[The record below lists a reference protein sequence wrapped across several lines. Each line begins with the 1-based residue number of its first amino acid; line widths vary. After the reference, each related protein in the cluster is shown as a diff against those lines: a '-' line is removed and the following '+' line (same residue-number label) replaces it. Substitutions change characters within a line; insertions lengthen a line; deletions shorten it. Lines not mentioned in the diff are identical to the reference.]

1 MGNDMKKFYS
11 SLSLVVFLICF
22 ICTSVTICF
31 SLEPLQDNT
40 TAAEQSLSIKNNQV
54 VMPLQSVLLLGLKNN
69 LNIQFASYS
78 PSISETNI
86 QLEKGKFDT
95 LLKTQYQKTRSVSQI
110 SSALGSSSSS
120 VLKEEKHNW
129 DGTVQ
134 KKFLT
139 GTQAELK
146 ATQEEYLTD
155 ASFQGLK
162 PQFKNT
168 IAASLTQPLLKDFG
182 ISINETFIKIAN
194 LNYEVSELDF
204 RNQVMNVMYQIEA
217 FYWDLY
223 YRIQDLKAKEDSL
236 KQAEELQ
243 REFKIRI
250 DAGALAP
257 IEIYQADAN
266 VAQRKQ
272 EVIVAQSQVQNA
284 QDYLKAALNLYDK
297 KEYWDVEIV
306 PSDMPNIIN
315 IKPTVDDCIKTAFEN
330 RPDIK
335 QAHLGIKSS
344 DLQVKYAKNQKLAR
358 FDIFGSL
365 GTSGIAGTPAS
376 TAGVF
381 GPFYQG
387 TKSPYHGQWDTARH
401 DMATGDYYNYA
412 LGVKVE
418 FPLENN
424 IAKSQYQKAKVQS
437 YQADTNLKSVENIAI
452 NEVREAL
459 RRLDTSYKVIDSAT
473 ANLKFTKEKLWA
485 EQKKYDVGMSTAR
498 DVFDFQRDVA
508 QAQSVLALA
517 KSEHSK
523 SIVNLG
529 RVTGVLIEQKGL
541 QYK

>member
-1 MGNDMKKFYS
+1 MKKFYR
-11 SLSLVVFLICF
+11 LVSRVAVLVCF
-22 ICTSVTICF
+22 ICTHATVCF
-31 SLEPLQDNT
+31 SLQPVHDNAT
-40 TAAEQSLSIKNNQV
+40 SAEQSLTIKDNRV
-54 VMPLQSVLLLGLKNN
+54 EMPLRSVLLLGLKNN

-78 PSISETNI
+78 PNISQTNI
-86 QLEKGKFDT
+86 QQEKGKFDT

-110 SSALGSSSSS
+110 SSALGGTSNP
-120 VLKEEKHNW
+120 VVKEERHNW

-134 KKFLT
+134 KKFVT

-155 ASFQGLK
+155 SAVQGLK

-168 IAASLTQPLLKDFG
+168 IAMSLTQPLLKDFG
-182 ISINETFIKIAN
+182 IGINETFIKIAN

-204 RNQVMNVMYQIEA
+204 RNQVMNVMFQIES

-236 KQAEELQ
+236 KQASELQ

-266 VAQRKQ
+266 VAQRNQ
-272 EVIVAQSQVQNA
+272 EVIVAQAQVQAA

-297 KEYWDVEIV
+297 KEYWDVDIV
-306 PSDMPNIIN
+306 PSDLPNIIN
-315 IKPTVDDCIKTAFEN
+315 IKPSVDDCIKTAFEN

-335 QAHLGIKSS
+335 QAQLGIQSS
-344 DLQVKYAKNQKLAR
+344 ELQVKYAKNQKLAR

-365 GTSGIAGTPAS
+365 GSSGLAGRPAS

-387 TKSPYHGQWDTARH
+387 AKSPYNGQWDTARNT
-401 DMATGDYYNYA
+401 MATGDYYNYA
-412 LGVKVE
+412 VGVKVE

-437 YQADTNLKSVENIAI
+437 YQADTSLKSVENTAI

-459 RRLDTSYKVIDSAT
+459 RRIETSYKVVDSAT

-508 QAQSVLALA
+508 QAQSTLALA

>member
-1 MGNDMKKFYS
+1 MKNFFNVIS
-11 SLSLVVFLICF
+11 IAAFMIGVS
-22 ICTSVTICF
+22 F
-31 SLEPLQDNT
+31 SFTAPCRALEPVQDNGT
-40 TAAEQSLSIKNNQV
+40 IPDPSLSIKNNSV
-54 VMPLQSVLLLGLKNN
+54 EMPLKSVLLLGLKNN
-69 LNIQFASYS
+69 LNIQFASYVPGVS
-78 PSISETNI
+78 QTNI

-95 LLKTQYQKTRSVSQI
+95 LLSTQYQKNRSVTQTGN
-110 SSALGSSSSS
+110 ALGSTSSP
-120 VLKEEKHNW
+120 VVKEERHNW
-129 DGTVQ
+129 EGKLQ

-146 ATQEEYLTD
+146 TTNEEYLTD
-155 ASFQGLK
+155 TSFQGLK

-168 IAASLTQPLLKDFG
+168 LAMSLTQPLLKDFG
-182 ISINETFIKIAN
+182 IGINETFIKIAN
-194 LNYEVSELDF
+194 LNYETSEYEF

-266 VAQRKQ
+266 VAERKQ
-272 EVIVAQSQVQNA
+272 AVIVAQSQVEA
-284 QDYLKAALNLYDK
+284 AEDYLKAALNLYDK
-297 KEYWDVEIV
+297 KEFWDVSIV
-306 PSDMPNIIN
+306 PSDLPNIVN
-315 IKPTVDDCIKTAFEN
+315 MKPSVDDCIKTAFEN

-335 QAHLGIKSS
+335 QAQLGIRSTE
-344 DLQVKYAKNQKLAR
+344 LQLKYTKNQKMPRL
-358 FDIFGSL
+358 DLFGSM

-376 TAGVF
+376 TAGIF

-387 TKSPYHGQWDTARH
+387 SKSPYNGQWDKAR
-401 DMATGDYYNYA
+401 DYMLSGDYYNYVV
-412 LGVKVE
+412 GVKFE

-424 IAKSQYQKAKVQS
+424 IAKSQYQKARLQS
-437 YQADTNLKSVENIAI
+437 EQAVTNMQSVENIAI
-452 NEVREAL
+452 NEVRAAL
-459 RRLDTSYKVIDSAT
+459 RRLDTSYNVIDSAT

-508 QAQSVLALA
+508 VAQSTLALA

-529 RVTGVLIEQKGL
+529 LATGVLIEQKGL

>member
-1 MGNDMKKFYS
+1 MKKFRKS
-11 SLSLVVFLICF
+11 TCMVALVVSFLCLNV
-22 ICTSVTICF
+22 SICF
-31 SLEPLQDNT
+31 SQQPVQDNVT
-40 TAAEQSLSIKNNQV
+40 SAEQALTIKNNQV
-54 VMPLQSVLLLGLKNN
+54 AMPLKSVLLLGLKNN
-69 LNIQFASYS
+69 LSIQFASYT
-78 PSISETNI
+78 PAISQTNI
-86 QLEKGKFDT
+86 QAEEGKFDT

-110 SSALGSSSSS
+110 SSALGGTSSP
-120 VLKEEKHNW
+120 VLKEERHNW
-129 DGTVQ
+129 DGSLQ
-134 KKFLT
+134 KKFVT

-146 ATQEEYLTD
+146 ASQEEYLTD
-155 ASFQGLK
+155 SAVQGLR

-168 IAASLTQPLLKDFG
+168 ITMSLTQPLLKDFG
-182 ISINETFIKIAN
+182 IGINETFIKIAN
-194 LNYEVSELDF
+194 LNYEVSEYQF
-204 RNQVMNVMYQIEA
+204 RDQVMNIMYQIES

-223 YRIQDLKAKEDSL
+223 YRQQDLLAKEDSL
-236 KQAEELQ
+236 KQAETLQ

-257 IEIYQADAN
+257 IEIYQAEAN

-272 EVIVAQSQVQNA
+272 EVIVAEAAVQAA

-297 KEYWDVEIV
+297 KEYWNVDII
-306 PSDMPNIIN
+306 PADLPNVIA

-358 FDIFGSL
+358 VDLFGSL
-365 GTSGIAGTPAS
+365 GTSGIAGRPADTS
-376 TAGVF
+376 GVF
-381 GPFYQG
+381 GPFY
-387 TKSPYHGQWDTARH
+387 TAAPSPYKGQWDTARNT
-401 DMATGDYYNYA
+401 MANGDYYNYA

-424 IAKSQYQKAKVQS
+424 IAKSQYQKAKVQA

-508 QAQSVLALA
+508 QAQSTLALA

>member
-1 MGNDMKKFYS
+1 MKKFCKS
-11 SLSLVVFLICF
+11 IISIVAFLVCF
-22 ICTSVTICF
+22 ISTNDTVCF
-31 SLEPLQDNT
+31 SLQPLNDNT
-40 TAAEQSLSIKNNQV
+40 TSIEQSLAIKNNRV
-54 VMPLQSVLLLGLKNN
+54 EMPLQSVILLGLKNN
-69 LNIQFASYS
+69 LNINFASYT
-78 PSISETNI
+78 PQISQTNI
-86 QLEKGKFDT
+86 QNEEGKFDT

-110 SSALGSSSSS
+110 SSALGGTSSP
-120 VLKEEKHNW
+120 VLKEERHNW
-129 DGTVQ
+129 DGSLQ
-134 KKFLT
+134 KKFVT

-155 ASFQGLK
+155 SAVQGLK

-168 IAASLTQPLLKDFG
+168 IAMSLTQPLLKDFG
-182 ISINETFIKIAN
+182 IGINETFIKIAN

-204 RNQVMNVMYQIEA
+204 RNQVMNVIYQIES

-272 EVIVAQSQVQNA
+272 EVIVAQSQVQAA

-297 KEYWDVEIV
+297 KEYWDVDIV
-306 PSDMPNIIN
+306 PSDQPNIIDM
-315 IKPTVDDCIKTAFEN
+315 KPSVDDCVKTAFEN

-335 QAHLGIKSS
+335 QAQLGIKSS

-358 FDIFGSL
+358 FDVFGSL
-365 GTSGIAGTPAS
+365 GSSGIAGTPAS

-387 TKSPYHGQWDTARH
+387 TKSPYSGQWDTARNT
-401 DMATGDYYNYA
+401 MANGDYYNYT
-412 LGVKVE
+412 LGVKIE

-424 IAKSQYQKAKVQS
+424 MAKSQYQKAKVQS
-437 YQADTNLKSVENIAI
+437 YQAATNLQSVENTAI

-459 RRLDTSYKVIDSAT
+459 RRIETSYKVVDSAT

-508 QAQSVLALA
+508 QAQSTLALA